1 MISDYLV
8 NDSTGKDA
16 LTQAILELIE
26 KSRSNIK
33 IANFFFQYKGVVDAM
48 SRALNRGV
56 AVFVLSN
63 IKTNKYGKES
73 TKEELQNDTTFFNLT
88 ELSYS
93 GAHIGLL
100 NDLHAKFL
108 IADSKEAIVGSANFK
123 EASLKNK
130 SESGLRIIGEDIRA
144 LEYVFETL
152 YCNADIK
159 SFSSSSGRH
168 AFITQTSVA
177 SINKAM
183 LENSRM
189 RFTIVASNSY
199 RNADHHSN
207 LPKDKEAGVISI
219 YQSIL
224 KVVETAKEYIYI
236 VNWHFKALGN
246 LPELLDALKQ
256 ANRRG
261 VQIALVSSVS
271 DAEDRNQKAVDKLI
285 KIGCKHYGHKNN
297 HAKFAVNEHSG
308 LLFSANIDGE
318 SGLLAGFE
326 VGCMLS
332 QSERIEAVRHF
343 QNLVGECEQ
352 IKDRQ

>member
-1 MISDYLV
+1 MRSNYLV

-33 IANFFFQYKGVVDAM
+33 IANFFFQYKEVIDAI
-48 SRALNRGV
+48 SRALDRGV

-63 IKTNKYGKES
+63 IKQNQNGEKS
-73 TKEELQNDTTFFNLT
+73 TKDGLQNDTTLFNLT
-88 ELSYS
+88 ELRYS

-123 EASLKNK
+123 EASLKYK

-152 YCNADIK
+152 YCSADK
-159 SFSSSSGRH
+159 SVFLSSGRH
-168 AFITQTSVA
+168 ALITQTSVT

-199 RNADHHSN
+199 RNADYHSN

-219 YQSIL
+219 FQSIL
-224 KVVETAKEYIYI
+224 KVVETAEEYIYI
-236 VNWHFKALGN
+236 VNWHFKALED
-246 LPELLDALKQ
+246 LPELFDALKQ

-261 VQIALVSSVS
+261 VQIALVSSVGE
-271 DAEDRNQKAVDKLI
+271 ANALNQKAVDKLI

-308 LLFSANIDGE
+308 LLFSANIDGK
-318 SGLLAGFE
+318 SGLLTGFE

-332 QSERIEAVRHF
+332 QGERSEAVRHF
-343 QNLVGECEQ
+343 LNLVGECEQ